1 MQRIV
6 FVTRSTGS
14 GGAEKH
20 LADLVDRLDP
30 AAFEVAVV
38 VLGRDPFSGRLAER
52 LRPGL
57 RVVPGPRSGH
67 FVRSWLFFR
76 SLRPEVIVFVDND
89 FQAFHWRMYL
99 AARLS
104 GARRVVTI
112 EHLIAAKEDSR
123 PASAEG
129 RPGKTRLTTRLPGLV
144 CHATICVSDAVG
156 QRLVEE
162 YGYPTAK
169 TLTRRNG
176 VDLRHFAKDAGKW
189 ATPEILAG
197 QEKAPVV
204 VCVAQLVQQKRID
217 LLIQAMKQVA
227 LRFPESRCLIVGRG
241 DCEDRLRAIVT
252 ELGLER
258 QVLFAG
264 QTNDVR
270 PFLAASD
277 VFVLPSDREGL
288 PLALLEAM
296 AFGLPCVAA
305 EAGGTG
311 EAIEDGVSGLMVA
324 PRSPEALADAI
335 SRLFGDPEERIR
347 MGRNARRLAERQF
360 DIEQS
365 MAGLKSAILGEA

>member
-1 MQRIV
+1 
-6 FVTRSTGS
+6 
-14 GGAEKH
+14 
-20 LADLVDRLDP
+20 
-30 AAFEVAVV
+30 
-38 VLGRDPFSGRLAER
+38 VL
-52 LRPGL
+52 
-57 RVVPGPRSGH
+57 GPRSGH
-67 FVRSWLFFR
+67 FARSWFFFR

-112 EHLIAAKEDSR
+112 EHLIAATADVG
-123 PASAEG
+123 ASVHARG
-129 RPGKTRLTTRLPGLV
+129 GKARWFLDRLSGLARRRMTTRLPGLV
-144 CHATICVSDAVG
+144 CHLTICVSEAVG
-156 QRLVEE
+156 YRLVHE

-176 VDLRHFAKDAGKW
+176 VDLRHFSKDAREW
-189 ATPEILAG
+189 ATPEILVG
-197 QEKAPVV
+197 EETAPIV

-217 LLIQAMKQVA
+217 LLIQAMKRVA
-227 LRFPESRCLIVGRG
+227 VSFPESRCVIVGRG
-241 DCEDRLRAIVT
+241 DCEDRLRVT
-252 ELGLER
+252 VKELGLER

-264 QTNDVR
+264 QTDDVR
-270 PFLAASD
+270 PYLAASD
-277 VFVLPSDREGL
+277 IFVLPSDREGL

-311 EAIEDGVSGLMVA
+311 EAIEDGISGLMVT
-324 PRSPEALADAI
+324 PRSPEALAEAI
-335 SRLFGDPEERIR
+335 SRLLGDPEERVR
-347 MGRNARRLAERQF
+347 MGRSARRLAERQF